1 LDFGSFSNRIRS
13 RFVSRNPKPAEY
25 SEENRSKVFL
35 VHGRNIMAKKAMIE
49 FLNSINIEVL
59 EWTAI
64 IAATQNPNAF
74 LHEIIRKGFELAQAV
89 VVLMTPDDIGNLR
102 EELCSESEDLD
113 EVESRHRA
121 RQNVIYEAGLALG
134 FEYRRTVLVELGV
147 MKLPSDLSGMHTV
160 RMNNSEEKRKEL
172 ADKLQITQCIVDLT
186 GNDWKKAGDFN
197 QALKLPARK

>member
-1 LDFGSFSNRIRS
+1 MCSPSHARAYVISFHPTNGRIIEEKGKNIERLWKEHKFIEAEHICQEIYNYIPKNPLDLFELDFGSFSNWIRS

-113 EVESRHRA
+113 EVE
-121 RQNVIYEAGLALG
+121 
-134 FEYRRTVLVELGV
+134 
-147 MKLPSDLSGMHTV
+147 
-160 RMNNSEEKRKEL
+160 
-172 ADKLQITQCIVDLT
+172 
-186 GNDWKKAGDFN
+186 
-197 QALKLPARK
+197 

>member
-1 LDFGSFSNRIRS
+1 
-13 RFVSRNPKPAEY
+13 
-25 SEENRSKVFL
+25 
-35 VHGRNIMAKKAMIE
+35 M
-49 FLNSINIEVL
+49 
-59 EWTAI
+59 
-64 IAATQNPNAF
+64 
-74 LHEIIRKGFELAQAV
+74 
-89 VVLMTPDDIGNLR
+89 
-102 EELCSESEDLD
+102 
-113 EVESRHRA
+113 
-121 RQNVIYEAGLALG
+121 ALG